1 MKSIFQSFAAGLSK
15 TRNKLRSTISSVTNR
30 GKIGED
36 EIEEIEAALI
46 QTDMG
51 IEIAAE
57 IMDAIK
63 DRLLKTISKEE
74 VYSLLAKEV
83 RSRLKAFDW
92 DDEIGKE
99 LSSKPHVILVVGVNG
114 SGKTTTVGKLAA
126 MHSRFGRSVLVAA
139 ADTYRAAAAEQL
151 VIWSERA
158 GVDIVKS
165 VHGAEPAAVAHDALL
180 AAKARDVDVLI
191 VDSAGRLHT
200 KTNLMEELKKIS
212 RVMTKIDS
220 SAPHEILL
228 TLDSNYGQNALR
240 QAKEFSNT
248 VGVTGLV
255 LTKLDGTAKGGIVLS
270 INNELDIPVKYIG
283 IGEEIDDLEPF
294 EVEAFASSLFYEEDS
309 A

>member
-1 MKSIFQSFAAGLSK
+1 MKSIFQSFVFGLSK

-30 GKIGED
+30 GKIGEA

-51 IEIAAE
+51 VNMAAE
-57 IMDAIK
+57 IIESVREQM
-63 DRLLKTISKEE
+63 LKGISSEKI
-74 VYSLLAKEV
+74 YSILAKEV
-83 RSRLKAFDW
+83 QSRLKVFNW
-92 DDEIGKE
+92 DNEIGKE
-99 LSSKPHVILVVGVNG
+99 LPSKPHVILVVGVNG

-126 MHSRFGRSVLVAA
+126 MHSRFGRDVLIAA

-151 VIWSERA
+151 EIWSKRA

-165 VHGAEPAAVAHDALL
+165 VHGADAASVGHDALM
-180 AAKARDVDVLI
+180 AAKARGVDVLI

-200 KTNLMEELKKIS
+200 RTNLMEELKKIS
-212 RVMTKIDS
+212 RVMGKIDPA
-220 SAPHEILL
+220 APHEILL
-228 TLDSNYGQNALR
+228 TLDSNNGQNALR
-240 QAKEFSNT
+240 QAKEFRNA

-283 IGEEIDDLEPF
+283 IGEDVEDLEPF
-294 EVEAFASSLFYEEDS
+294 EAEAFASSLFYEGDN

>member
-1 MKSIFQSFAAGLSK
+1 MKSIFQSFVSGLSK
-15 TRNKLRSTISSVTNR
+15 TRNKLRSTISSVANS
-30 GKIGED
+30 GKIGEE

-51 IEIAAE
+51 VDMAAE
-57 IMDAIK
+57 IIESV
-63 DRLLKTISKEE
+63 REQFLKGITSEE
-74 VYSLLAKEV
+74 MYSILAEEV
-83 RSRLKAFDW
+83 RSRLKVFNW

-99 LSSKPHVILVVGVNG
+99 LQSKPHVILVVGVNG

-126 MHSRFGRSVLVAA
+126 MHSRFGRNVLIAA

-151 VIWSERA
+151 EIWSQRA

-165 VHGAEPAAVAHDALL
+165 VHGADAASVGHDALM
-180 AAKARDVDVLI
+180 AAKARNVDVLI

-200 KTNLMEELKKIS
+200 RANLMEELKKIS
-212 RVMTKIDS
+212 RVMGKIDPS
-220 SAPHEILL
+220 VPHEILL
-228 TLDSNYGQNALR
+228 TLDSNNGQNALR
-240 QAKEFSNT
+240 QAKEFGNA
-248 VGVTGLV
+248 VAVTGLV

-283 IGEEIDDLEPF
+283 IGEDVEDLEPF
-294 EVEAFASSLFYEEDS
+294 EAEAFASSLFYEGDS

>member
-1 MKSIFQSFAAGLSK
+1 MKSIFQSFVSGLSK
-15 TRNKLRSTISSVTNR
+15 TRNKLRSTLSSITNR
-30 GKIGED
+30 GKIGEQ

-51 IEIAAE
+51 VEMAAE
-57 IMDAIK
+57 IMESV
-63 DRLLKTISKEE
+63 RERMLKGISSDE
-74 VYSLLAKEV
+74 VYSILAKEV
-83 RSRLKAFDW
+83 QSRLKVFEW

-99 LSSKPHVILVVGVNG
+99 LHSKPHVILVVGVNG

-126 MHSRFGRSVLVAA
+126 MHSRFGRNVLIAA

-151 VIWSERA
+151 EIWSKRA

-165 VHGAEPAAVAHDALL
+165 VHGAEPASVGHDALL
-180 AAKARDVDVLI
+180 AAKARGVDVLI

-212 RVMTKIDS
+212 RVMEKIDPA
-220 SAPHEILL
+220 APHEILL
-228 TLDSNYGQNALR
+228 TLDSNNGQNALL
-240 QAKEFSNT
+240 QAKEFGKA

-283 IGEEIDDLEPF
+283 IGEEVEDLEPF
-294 EVEAFASSLFYEEDS
+294 EVEAFASSLFYEEDN

>member
-1 MKSIFQSFAAGLSK
+1 MKSIFQSFVSGLSK
-15 TRNKLRSTISSVTNR
+15 TRNKLRSTLSSITDR
-30 GKIGED
+30 GKIGEQ

-51 IEIAAE
+51 VDMAAE
-57 IMDAIK
+57 IMESV
-63 DRLLKTISKEE
+63 RERMLKGISSDE
-74 VYSLLAKEV
+74 VYSILAKEV
-83 RSRLKAFDW
+83 QSRLKVFEW

-99 LSSKPHVILVVGVNG
+99 LHSKPHVILVVGVNG

-126 MHSRFGRSVLVAA
+126 MHSRFGRNVLIAA

-151 VIWSERA
+151 EIWSKRA
-158 GVDIVKS
+158 GVDIIKS
-165 VHGAEPAAVAHDALL
+165 VHGAEPASVGHDALL
-180 AAKARDVDVLI
+180 AAKARGVDVLI

-212 RVMTKIDS
+212 RVMEKIDPA
-220 SAPHEILL
+220 APHEILL
-228 TLDSNYGQNALR
+228 TLDSNNGQNALL
-240 QAKEFSNT
+240 QAKEFGKA

-283 IGEEIDDLEPF
+283 IGEEVEDLEPF
-294 EVEAFASSLFYEEDS
+294 EVEAFASSLFYEEDN

>member
-1 MKSIFQSFAAGLSK
+1 MKSIFQSFVSGLSK
-15 TRNKLRSTISSVTNR
+15 TRNKLRSTISSVTNK
-30 GKIGED
+30 GKIGEE
-36 EIEEIEAALI
+36 EIEKIEAALI

-51 IEIAAE
+51 LEIASE
-57 IMDAIK
+57 IIESVREQILK
-63 DRLLKTISKEE
+63 DISSEE
-74 VYSLLAKEV
+74 IYSILAKEV
-83 RSRLKAFDW
+83 QSRLKVFNW

-99 LSSKPHVILVVGVNG
+99 VQYKPHVILVVGVNG

-126 MHSRFGRSVLVAA
+126 MHSRFGRKVLIAA

-151 VIWSERA
+151 EIWSKRA

-165 VHGAEPAAVAHDALL
+165 VHGADAASVGHDALM
-180 AAKARDVDVLI
+180 AAKARGVDVLI

-212 RVMTKIDS
+212 RVMGKIDPA
-220 SAPHEILL
+220 APHEILL
-228 TLDSNYGQNALR
+228 TLDSNNGQNALR
-240 QAKEFSNT
+240 QAKEFGDA

-283 IGEEIDDLEPF
+283 IGEDVEDLEPF
-294 EVEAFASSLFYEEDS
+294 EAEAFASSLFYEGDS

>member
-1 MKSIFQSFAAGLSK
+1 MKSIFQSFVSGLSK
-15 TRNKLRSTISSVTNR
+15 TRNKLRSTLSSITDR
-30 GKIGED
+30 GKIGEQ

-51 IEIAAE
+51 VDMAAE
-57 IMDAIK
+57 IMESV
-63 DRLLKTISKEE
+63 RERMLKGISSDE
-74 VYSLLAKEV
+74 VYSILAKEV
-83 RSRLKAFDW
+83 QSRLKVFEW

-99 LSSKPHVILVVGVNG
+99 LHSKPHVILVVGVNG

-126 MHSRFGRSVLVAA
+126 MHSRFGRNVLIAA

-151 VIWSERA
+151 EIWSKRA

-165 VHGAEPAAVAHDALL
+165 VHGAEPASVGHDALL
-180 AAKARDVDVLI
+180 AAKARGVDVLI

-212 RVMTKIDS
+212 RVMEKIDPA
-220 SAPHEILL
+220 APHEILL
-228 TLDSNYGQNALR
+228 TLDSNNGQNALL
-240 QAKEFSNT
+240 QAKEFGKA

-283 IGEEIDDLEPF
+283 IGEEVEDLEPF
-294 EVEAFASSLFYEEDS
+294 EVEAFASSLFYEEDN

>member
-1 MKSIFQSFAAGLSK
+1 MKSIFQSFVSGLSK
-15 TRNKLRSTISSVTNR
+15 TRNKLRSTISSVTDR
-30 GKIGED
+30 GKIGE
-36 EIEEIEAALI
+36 EELEEIEAALI

-51 IEIAAE
+51 IVVAGE
-57 IMDAIK
+57 IMEAVRDQM
-63 DRLLKTISKEE
+63 LKGISNEE
-74 VYSLLAKEV
+74 LYSILAKEV
-83 RSRLKAFDW
+83 QSRLKAFDW
-92 DDEIGKE
+92 DDEIGEE
-99 LSSKPHVILVVGVNG
+99 LQSKPHVILVVGVNG

-126 MHSRFGRSVLVAA
+126 MHSRFDRKVLIAG

-151 VIWSERA
+151 EIWSKRA

-165 VHGAEPAAVAHDALL
+165 VHGAEPASVAHDALV
-180 AAKARDVDVLI
+180 AAKARGVDVLI

-212 RVMTKIDS
+212 RVMGKLDPE
-220 SAPHEILL
+220 APHEILL
-228 TLDSNYGQNALR
+228 TLDSNNGQNALR
-240 QAKEFSNT
+240 QAKEFSNA
-248 VGVTGLV
+248 VGVTGLI

-283 IGEEIDDLEPF
+283 LGEDIEDLEPF

>member
-1 MKSIFQSFAAGLSK
+1 MKSIFQSFVSGLAK
-15 TRNKLRSTISSVTNR
+15 TRNKLRSTISSVANR
-30 GKIGED
+30 GKIGEE

-51 IEIAAE
+51 IDIAAE
-57 IMDAIK
+57 IIK
-63 DRLLKTISKEE
+63 AVRDRMLKGISNEE
-74 VYSLLAKEV
+74 IYSLLAKEV
-83 RSRLKAFDW
+83 QSRLKVFDW

-99 LSSKPHVILVVGVNG
+99 LQSKPHVILVVGVNG

-126 MHSRFGRSVLVAA
+126 MHSRFDRNVLIAG
-139 ADTYRAAAAEQL
+139 ADTFRAAAAEQL
-151 VIWSERA
+151 EIWSKRA

-165 VHGAEPAAVAHDALL
+165 EHGAEAASVAHDALV
-180 AAKARDVDVLI
+180 AAKARGVDVLI

-212 RVMTKIDS
+212 RVMGKIDPE
-220 SAPHEILL
+220 APHEILL
-228 TLDSNYGQNALR
+228 TLDSNNGQNAMR
-240 QAKEFSNT
+240 QAKEFSNA

-283 IGEEIDDLEPF
+283 IGEDIEDLEPF
-294 EVEAFASSLFYEEDS
+294 EAEAFASSLFYEEDN

>member
-1 MKSIFQSFAAGLSK
+1 MKSIFQSFVSGLSK
-15 TRNKLRSTISSVTNR
+15 TRNKLRSTITLVVNR
-30 GKIGED
+30 GKIGEE
-36 EIEEIEAALI
+36 EIEKIEAALI

-51 IEIAAE
+51 FEIASE
-57 IMDAIK
+57 IIESVREQILK
-63 DRLLKTISKEE
+63 DISSEE
-74 VYSLLAKEV
+74 IYSILAKEV
-83 RSRLKAFDW
+83 KSRLKVFNW

-99 LSSKPHVILVVGVNG
+99 LQYKPHVILVVGVNG

-126 MHSRFGRSVLVAA
+126 MHSRFGRNVLIAA

-151 VIWSERA
+151 EIWSKRA

-165 VHGAEPAAVAHDALL
+165 VHGADAASVGHDAFM
-180 AAKARDVDVLI
+180 AAKARGVDVLI

-200 KTNLMEELKKIS
+200 RTNLMEELKKIS
-212 RVMTKIDS
+212 RVMGKIDPE
-220 SAPHEILL
+220 APHEILL
-228 TLDSNYGQNALR
+228 TLDSNNGQNALK
-240 QAKEFSNT
+240 QAKEFGKA

-283 IGEEIDDLEPF
+283 IGEDVEDLEPF
-294 EVEAFASSLFYEEDS
+294 EAEAFASSLFYEGDS